1 VSDLVKEQNLSF
13 IAISETVRR
22 SFTDPFLRNLSGGKN
37 FLWHCKEPDGR
48 SGGILLGVDLDVF
61 DIGGIDEG
69 EFYVKFTLCNK
80 SDNFKWVLAVVYG
93 PAQMDKEEFFF
104 G

>member
-1 VSDLVKEQNLSF
+1 
-13 IAISETVRR
+13 
-22 SFTDPFLRNLSGGKN
+22 LRNLSGGKN
-37 FLWHCKEPDGR
+37 FLWHYKEPDGR
-48 SGGILLGVDLDVF
+48 SGGILLGVDLNVF

-80 SDNFKWVLAVVYG
+80 SDALNGCWQWFMDLHKWIRRS
-93 PAQMDKEEFFF
+93 FF